1 MTASQETLNLLKGML
16 NLPLYVVLRHPL
28 DLSKLPDLLHDHLK
42 WAIAAEK
49 NGELFASGPFMK
61 DESPPGSLGGMS
73 IVRANDLLHAE
84 SIIQKDPFISN
95 GVYAVTIQ
103 KWLLMEG
110 SFDVHVTLS
119 NKHVD
124 YK

>member
-1 MTASQETLNLLKGML
+1 MPASEETLNLLQGML
-16 NLPLYVVLRHPL
+16 NLPLYVVMRHPL
-28 DLSKLPDLLHDHLK
+28 DLSKLPDLLQDHLK

-49 NGELFASGPFMK
+49 KGELFASGPFMK
-61 DESPPGSLGGMS
+61 DESPPGSVGGMS
-73 IVRANDLLHAE
+73 IVRAKDLAHAE
-84 SIIQKDPFISN
+84 AIIRRDPFISN
-95 GVYAVTIQ
+95 GVYAITIQ

-119 NKHVD
+119 NQHAK